1 MSNAWDFFWECDKII
16 KFVTFYVLANS
27 DCDSEVYSKVEQMRS
42 PVYNGLNFTLEAWS
56 RLLLNKIYSIRD
68 FSSLLKFH

>member
-42 PVYNGLNFTLEAWS
+42 PVYNGLNFTLEQIIAEQN
-56 RLLLNKIYSIRD
+56 L
-68 FSSLLKFH
+68 